1 MLLNRKEPNMKKLF
15 LLVLS
20 AVILLCSCNVRPGDR
35 TTPSGKEEPQST
47 TASSPDSNQF
57 TAPTDEEKTTHT
69 VSHVNMDEIKI
80 EVTVHGYRSESLNK
94 DFYVKSNEYILADVK
109 VTNLSQDPIYQ
120 FLPTRCREGAIPH
133 NHEIGF
139 DLSHGDYAL
148 HSPYSVFACTELI
161 DVWTLHAGESH
172 EWTLKLAAGE
182 VVTFGD
188 FDLTA
193 DGFARHSGIAL
204 YDETIYTEGSCT
216 FSGAFFFDYRKTD
229 KNEQNN
235 DTVSVPCSI
244 DTVYVSAEP
253 DT

>member
-1 MLLNRKEPNMKKLF
+1 MKKFF
-15 LLVLS
+15 LLILS
-20 AVILLCSCNVRPGDR
+20 AVILLCSCNVHPGDR
-35 TTPSGKEEPQST
+35 TTPSGEKESQST
-47 TASSPDSNQF
+47 TASTSGNNPF
-57 TAPTDEEKTTHT
+57 TSPTDEEKAVYT

-80 EVTVHGYRSESLNK
+80 EVTVHGYQSESLGK

-120 FLPTRCREGAIPH
+120 FLPTHCREGAIPH

-148 HSPYSVFACTELI
+148 HSPYSVFDCNALI
-161 DVWTLHAGESH
+161 DVWTLNAGESH

-188 FDLTA
+188 FDLPA
-193 DGFARHSGIAL
+193 DGFAQHSGIAL
-204 YDETIYTEGSCT
+204 YDETVYTDGSCT
-216 FSGAFFFDYRKTD
+216 FSGAFFFDYKKTNKD
-229 KNEQNN
+229 GPNN
-235 DTVSVPCSI
+235 YTVSVPCSI